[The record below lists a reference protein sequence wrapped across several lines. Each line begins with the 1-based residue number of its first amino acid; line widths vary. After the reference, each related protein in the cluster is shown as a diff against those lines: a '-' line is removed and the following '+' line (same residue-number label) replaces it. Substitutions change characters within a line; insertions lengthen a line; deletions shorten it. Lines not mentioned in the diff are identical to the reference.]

1 MKKILLSL
9 AVCLGAAF
17 SAQAQE
23 WTVGGRIGSG
33 LQAVGSYSLS
43 DKTYVE
49 GRIGLGWF
57 GGIAADVTALHM
69 WNIMTMDWTPSAGQW
84 FFDAGAGV
92 NGGGGAPSGYAGT
105 GIRANFGYVGG
116 AGCAKLGIKFNNV
129 PIRLAFDWTPVFGV
143 DFVNVVDKDGI
154 VAPIHQAGFYGTGL
168 GNFGISCEYCF

>member
-9 AVCLGAAF
+9 AVCFCAAM

-92 NGGGGAPSGYAGT
+92 NGGGGASY
-105 GIRANFGYVGG
+105 GYVGG
-116 AGCAKLGIKFNNV
+116 AGCAKLGIKFNNE
-129 PIRLAFDWTPVFGV
+129 PIRLAIDWTPVFGV
-143 DFVNVVDKDGI
+143 RSAI
-154 VAPIHQAGFYGTGL
+154 GFNPWGL
-168 GNFGISCEYCF
+168 ANFGISCEYCF

>member
-1 MKKILLSL
+1 MKKILLTL

-17 SAQAQE
+17 SAHAQE

-49 GRIGLGWF
+49 GRVGLGWF

-84 FFDAGAGV
+84 FFDAGAG
-92 NGGGGAPSGYAGT
+92 

-143 DFVNVVDKDGI
+143 DFVNVVDKEGI